1 MKTFGAD
8 DKPEIIYPCR
18 WTYKI
23 LGRAEAELRD
33 AVAEIVQNE
42 YSLEASNTSKNGKYL
57 SLELVLTVYTDE
69 ERLSIGRQLHNH
81 ASVLYVF

>member
-1 MKTFGAD
+1 MRTFGED
-8 DKPEIIYPCR
+8 DKPEIEYPCQ

-23 LGRAEAELRD
+23 LGRAEAELRI
-33 AVAEIVQNE
+33 AVEEIVQNE
-42 YSLEASNTSKNGKYL
+42 YSLEPSNTSKTGKYL

-81 ASVLYVF
+81 AAVLYVF